1 MPEAARQA
9 KVGDMSPPFP
19 DSGLRVSDNEREPVI
34 DRLKDAYAEGRL
46 EYDEFESRL
55 QLAMRARTRSDLAAI
70 TADLQPRPRRGVQ
83 TAVPGL
89 QPVRQPVN
97 GEDRL
102 LGAIAH
108 GTAMV
113 PIVVG
118 PLALMLTSGR
128 RSPYVR
134 RHAVEALNFQ
144 LTLLLVTIVTF
155 GIGGVV
161 YAIAWLVGLF
171 ASLVALTGQ
180 RFRYPFILRLIR

>member
-1 MPEAARQA
+1 
-9 KVGDMSPPFP
+9 MSPPFP
-19 DSGLRVSDNEREPVI
+19 DPGLRVSDNERELVI

-46 EYDEFESRL
+46 VYNEFESRL
-55 QLAMRARTRSDLAAI
+55 QLTMLARTRGDLAAI
-70 TADLQPRPRRGVQ
+70 TADLHPRPRRVVP
-83 TAVPGL
+83 TAMPGL
-89 QPVRQPVN
+89 QPVRPVN

-102 LGAIAH
+102 LGAMAH

-134 RHAVEALNFQ
+134 QHAVEALNFQ

-155 GIGGVV
+155 GIGGIV
-161 YAIAWLVGLF
+161 YMVAWLVGLF
-171 ASLVALTGQ
+171 GSLVALTGQ
-180 RFRYPFILRLIR
+180 RFRYPFILRLVR

>member
-9 KVGDMSPPFP
+9 KDGDMSPPYP
-19 DSGLRVSDNEREPVI
+19 SASLRVSDNEREPVI
-34 DRLKDAYAEGRL
+34 DRLKNAYAEGRL

-55 QLAMRARTRSDLAAI
+55 QLTMLARTRGDLAAI
-70 TADLQPRPRRGVQ
+70 TADLHPRPRRVVP

-89 QPVRQPVN
+89 QPVRRVD

-102 LGAIAH
+102 LGAVAH
-108 GTAMV
+108 GTVMV

-134 RHAVEALNFQ
+134 QHAVEALNFQ

-155 GIGGVV
+155 GIGGIV
-161 YAIAWLVGLF
+161 YIVAWLVGLF
-171 ASLVALTGQ
+171 GSLVALTGQ
-180 RFRYPFILRLIR
+180 RFRYPFILRLVR

>member
-1 MPEAARQA
+1 
-9 KVGDMSPPFP
+9 MSPLFP
-19 DSGLRVSDNEREPVI
+19 DPGLRVSDNDRESVI
-34 DRLKDAYAEGRL
+34 DQLKDAYSEGRL
-46 EYDEFESRL
+46 EYHEFESRL
-55 QLAMRARTRSDLAAI
+55 QLTMLARTRSDLAAV
-70 TADLQPRPRRGVQ
+70 TADLHPRPRQVVP

-89 QPVRQPVN
+89 QPIRPVN

-102 LGAIAH
+102 LGAMAH

-134 RHAVEALNFQ
+134 QHAVEALNFQ

-155 GIGGVV
+155 GIGGIV
-161 YAIAWLVGLF
+161 YLVAWLVGLF
-171 ASLVALTGQ
+171 GSLVALTGQ
-180 RFRYPFILRLIR
+180 RFRYPFILRLVR

>member
-1 MPEAARQA
+1 
-9 KVGDMSPPFP
+9 MSPPYP
-19 DSGLRVSDNEREPVI
+19 SSSLRVSDSEREPVI

-46 EYDEFESRL
+46 EYHEFESRL
-55 QLAMRARTRSDLAAI
+55 QLTMLARTRGDLAAI
-70 TADLQPRPRRGVQ
+70 TADLHPRPRRVAP
-83 TAVPGL
+83 TAVPG
-89 QPVRQPVN
+89 RQPVQRVD

-108 GTAMV
+108 GTVMV

-134 RHAVEALNFQ
+134 QHAVEALNFQ

-155 GIGGVV
+155 GIGAIV
-161 YAIAWLVGLF
+161 YIVAWLVGLF
-171 ASLVALTGQ
+171 GSLVALTGQ
-180 RFRYPFILRLIR
+180 RFRYPLTLRLVR

>member
-1 MPEAARQA
+1 
-9 KVGDMSPPFP
+9 MSQPCP
-19 DSGLRVSDNEREPVI
+19 DPGLRVSDNEREPVI

-55 QLAMRARTRSDLAAI
+55 QLTMLARTRSDLAAI
-70 TADLQPRPRRGVQ
+70 AADLPRPGRVVP

-89 QPVRQPVN
+89 QPVRPVN

-102 LGAIAH
+102 LGAMAH

-113 PIVVG
+113 PIMVG

-134 RHAVEALNFQ
+134 QHAVEALNFQ

-155 GIGGVV
+155 GIGGIV
-161 YAIAWLVGLF
+161 YAVAWLVGLF
-171 ASLVALTGQ
+171 GSLVALTGQ
-180 RFRYPFILRLIR
+180 RFRYPFILRLVR

>member
-1 MPEAARQA
+1 
-9 KVGDMSPPFP
+9 
-19 DSGLRVSDNEREPVI
+19 VSDNEREPVI

-55 QLAMRARTRSDLAAI
+55 QLTMLARTRSDLAAI
-70 TADLQPRPRRGVQ
+70 AADLPPRPGRVVP
-83 TAVPGL
+83 TAVP
-89 QPVRQPVN
+89 VQPVN

-102 LGAIAH
+102 LGAMAH

-134 RHAVEALNFQ
+134 QHAVEALNFQ

-155 GIGGVV
+155 GIGGIV
-161 YAIAWLVGLF
+161 YIVAWLVGLF
-171 ASLVALTGQ
+171 GSLVALTGQ
-180 RFRYPFILRLIR
+180 RFRYPLILRLVR